1 MTSSPDA
8 RSLSSQADFQ
18 DAYQSHGE
26 HYQDMRTALKPPLL
40 ASSQGVQED
49 DSYQRSQHYVKQRMS
64 ELRNAEFGR
73 ILVLAELG
81 SWYEFAKSETWRT
94 RDFRFPPD
102 CTDLGQLLY

>member
-40 ASSQGVQED
+40 ASSQDVQED

-64 ELRNAEFGR
+64 ELRIYKIFT
-73 ILVLAELG
+73 LLH
-81 SWYEFAKSETWRT
+81 
-94 RDFRFPPD
+94 RFHLQNPF
-102 CTDLGQLLY
+102 